1 MSSPNTP
8 MLRQYHEIRKQYP
21 GTLLFFRLGDFYEMF
36 YEDAEIGA
44 RELSITLT
52 ARHKETD
59 NPVPMCGV
67 PHHALKHYLSR
78 LIKKGYRVALCEQV
92 EEASAAVKLVK
103 RKVVRVITP
112 GTAID
117 EQLLEG
123 ADNQYL
129 AAVFGAGDHMAAA
142 FLDLSTGE
150 FQATEFAGPD
160 HFTNTLLQLEQ
171 FNPREILCSR
181 SLEPLFAPHIAP
193 RSVENLPT
201 TTEDEE
207 SADQR
212 LRLSTVLT
220 LLDDWSFAPEQ
231 GADFLTQHFEVT
243 TLDGFGL
250 SDKKWAI
257 GASAAIVRYV
267 RDTQMCDAKHITELS
282 YFEPQEY
289 MQLDAATVRNLELV
303 EAIQGGKRETLFGT
317 IDLTQ
322 TGMGARLLKSWLLR
336 PSLKLGELNA
346 RLDAVG
352 ELHRQ
357 TMNRD
362 KLRQWLTQVYDV
374 ERLLG
379 RVSLGTANPR
389 DLVAL
394 GSSLEPLPAMK
405 QLLGTMKSSLLQVL
419 YESLDELTDVR
430 SWIGEALTE
439 SPPMKIDEG
448 NVIRVGFHAELDS
461 LRELRSNTQSFI
473 AEVERRERERTGI
486 ASLKVKSNNVF
497 GYFIEVTKSNLKNVP
512 ADYQRKQTIATGER
526 FITPELKDYEEKIL
540 SAEQNILQLE
550 TTLFTELKQRIAAQI
565 GRIQITARILATL
578 DVLGSFAQLAA
589 MRNYVRPEL
598 HEDDELTILNGRH
611 PVVETH
617 TTRFVPNDVHL
628 NNTTDRL
635 VIITGPNMGGKSVY
649 LRQTAL
655 IVILAQIGCFV
666 PASQARLPL
675 LDRVFTRVGA
685 SDNLARGR
693 STFMVEMTEAA
704 NILNTATPRS
714 LVLLDE
720 IGRGTA
726 TFDGL
731 SLAWAIAEHLH
742 NSPQHAA
749 KTLFA
754 THYHEMVELEKLL
767 PGVHNVQLAVTAKDG
782 HLIFLHKVVQ
792 GSASKSYGIEV
803 AKLAGLPAVVLSR
816 AREILENLEA
826 NELDVL
832 GKPKLAR
839 HMPSRKDWKKNQP
852 TLFDKANESVI
863 DDLRALD
870 AEHLTPEEAKKA
882 LIALQSQLV

>member
-193 RSVENLPT
+193 RSVENLPI

-473 AEVERRERERTGI
+473 AEVERRERERT
-486 ASLKVKSNNVF
+486 VRRRHV
-497 GYFIEVTKSNLKNVP
+497 VP
-512 ADYQRKQTIATGER
+512 RLRQVAGER
-526 FITPELKDYEEKIL
+526 DG
-540 SAEQNILQLE
+540 AEFGPHRRAVRVDHAAVQRLARRLHRQLAGLAAVG
-550 TTLFTELKQRIAAQI
+550 TNLHLLPTRRRMALGPGPQLRATLR
-565 GRIQITARILATL
+565 LATQ
-578 DVLGSFAQLAA
+578 AQ
-589 MRNYVRPEL
+589 
-598 HEDDELTILNGRH
+598 
-611 PVVETH
+611 
-617 TTRFVPNDVHL
+617 
-628 NNTTDRL
+628 
-635 VIITGPNMGGKSVY
+635 
-649 LRQTAL
+649 
-655 IVILAQIGCFV
+655 
-666 PASQARLPL
+666 QAC
-675 LDRVFTRVGA
+675 RVGA
-685 SDNLARGR
+685 AQRTPPAMAVLRPVALDFGVRHRAP
-693 STFMVEMTEAA
+693 AA
-704 NILNTATPRS
+704 I
-714 LVLLDE
+714 D
-720 IGRGTA
+720 
-726 TFDGL
+726 
-731 SLAWAIAEHLH
+731 
-742 NSPQHAA
+742 
-749 KTLFA
+749 
-754 THYHEMVELEKLL
+754 
-767 PGVHNVQLAVTAKDG
+767 DG
-782 HLIFLHKVVQ
+782 HH
-792 GSASKSYGIEV
+792 E
-803 AKLAGLPAVVLSR
+803 
-816 AREILENLEA
+816 
-826 NELDVL
+826 
-832 GKPKLAR
+832 
-839 HMPSRKDWKKNQP
+839 
-852 TLFDKANESVI
+852 
-863 DDLRALD
+863 RALRR
-870 AEHLTPEEAKKA
+870 H
-882 LIALQSQLV
+882 